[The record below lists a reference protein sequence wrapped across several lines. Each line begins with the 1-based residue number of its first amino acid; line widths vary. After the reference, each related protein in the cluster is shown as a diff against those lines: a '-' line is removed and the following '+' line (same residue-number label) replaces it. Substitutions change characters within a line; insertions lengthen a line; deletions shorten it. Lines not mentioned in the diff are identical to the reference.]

1 MRRRLISLLAAMVWP
16 LAFAIP
22 PHAATGDLLSTIP
35 VTPAPVCDPF
45 VVTVGIAFDGS
56 ELMVSCIY
64 NNVVTRVDPTN
75 GNNLGSYTI
84 TGMLPADGG
93 IGAMSWDGDASQ
105 LWIASSQAD
114 PQHVYRVKLDKTLS
128 TGVATLAFTHTLGG
142 FELVDG
148 LAYDGTDKSIWFSPD
163 VSDTIWHYDQ
173 AGTVLSSHSG
183 LCTELGG
190 TYCNSGVAIADAN
203 TIYLANDGGK
213 QVYSWN
219 KAFTGSP
226 SLFIQANARLEGL
239 ACDANTFAKQNV

>member
-1 MRRRLISLLAAMVWP
+1 
-16 LAFAIP
+16 
-22 PHAATGDLLSTIP
+22 
-35 VTPAPVCDPF
+35 
-45 VVTVGIAFDGS
+45 
-56 ELMVSCIY
+56 
-64 NNVVTRVDPTN
+64 
-75 GNNLGSYTI
+75 
-84 TGMLPADGG
+84 
-93 IGAMSWDGDASQ
+93 
-105 LWIASSQAD
+105 
-114 PQHVYRVKLDKTLS
+114 
-128 TGVATLAFTHTLGG
+128 LAFTHTLGG

-226 SLFIQANARLEGL
+226 SLSIQANARLEGL
-239 ACDANTFAKQNV
+239 ACDANTFAKQNVAALWTKDAYDWVLRAYEVPAGQCAQGGVVTSVPTTVTLPPAAATNPVGTSHTVTATVRDQNGNLMGGVTVYFTVTR